1 MDTAQP
7 VATTMTTEPAQ
18 QTSAQKQDDE
28 QVMRLRGGGACTDCL
43 A

>member
-1 MDTAQP
+1 MDTSQP
-7 VATTMTTEPAQ
+7 TATTMSLDAAPQETAPKQ
-18 QTSAQKQDDE
+18 QEE